1 MNKLLQLKSGGCVID
16 ISPMSEWDFAAV
28 FRGREML
35 ILENNKLDGE
45 IRRGYNPSI
54 EPLAVSRKT
63 KTSGKK
69 LAKQFKA
76 KTVTTK

>member
-16 ISPMSEWDFAAV
+16 ISPMSEWDFAAI
-28 FRGREML
+28 FHDREML
-35 ILENNKLDGE
+35 ILENCLDGE
-45 IRRGYNPSI
+45 IRRGYNPAI
-54 EPLAVSRKT
+54 KPLTVSRKT

-69 LAKQFKA
+69 PAKQFKA